1 MLTPLTTW
9 QKKLKEKVSDGMKKL
24 DKNPL
29 AVTLAYQDWIGEV
42 GKGMEVAPLY
52 KSQGTG
58 NKAAWAPFI
67 MPPPPAGNPAT
78 VAQAYALAWFSWYM
92 AIQWSPHSGAL
103 PLPAPPFQVIAA
115 ITSSPVGAAT
125 QQAALIAKFTA
136 LFAVPSKQEKFDQ
149 IAANFYAATLSAGV
163 MISGMSIPS
172 PTPVPIV
179 IPQWPI
185 L

>member
-1 MLTPLTTW
+1 MITPLPTW
-9 QKKLKEKVSDGMKKL
+9 QSKLKEKVNAGMKDL
-24 DKNPL
+24 PNNPL
-29 AVTLAYQDWIGEV
+29 AITLAYQDWIGEV
-42 GKGMEVAPLY
+42 GAGMQVAPLY
-52 KSQGTG
+52 QSQGTG
-58 NKAAWAPFI
+58 NKTAFAPFI

-92 AIQWSPHSGAL
+92 AIQWSPHSGPL
-103 PLPAPPFQVIAA
+103 PLPAPPFQVILA
-115 ITSSPVGAAT
+115 ITSSAVGAAT

-149 IAANFYAATLSAGV
+149 IAANFYSATLAAGV
-163 MISGMSIPS
+163 MISGILIPS
-172 PTPVPIV
+172 PAPVPLV